1 MAMGRRFW
9 PTAALAFALVWR
21 RRWRRRRKPQD
32 FPVRPVHVIVP
43 FAPGGGVDIVAR
55 LIAPK
60 LSEAWGQPVVI
71 ENKPGAV
78 GAVASEYVMHQP
90 ADGYTVLIGV
100 AGSHAIAQYLN
111 PNLGYDPVRDF
122 AGVTV
127 LSYSPLICL
136 VAPSSPFHTMKELVD
151 IRQDDNRAVRQPRR
165 RFADASDR
173 RNVQSQLRHEIPAR
187 RLSRRGAGDAG
198 SARRPYSD
206 GDGRNGLGE
215 AARHLGPVAGAGGD
229 RHEAKCRACPTC
241 RHSREAGYPNFEVN
255 SWFALFVPVAHA
267 EADRRQDRRRCDQDR
282 PLRPRSAARLADDGW
297 EPGGGTPA
305 EFTTMWLQTSKQLGA
320 VIQER
325 HITVE

>member
-1 MAMGRRFW
+1 M
-9 PTAALAFALVWR
+9 
-21 RRWRRRRKPQD
+21 
-32 FPVRPVHVIVP
+32 HVIVP

-136 VAPSSPFHTMKELVD
+136 VAPSS
-151 IRQDDNRAVRQPRR
+151 AVP
-165 RFADASDR
+165 
-173 RNVQSQLRHEIPAR
+173 
-187 RLSRRGAGDAG
+187 
-198 SARRPYSD
+198 
-206 GDGRNGLGE
+206 
-215 AARHLGPVAGAGGD
+215 
-229 RHEAKCRACPTC
+229 
-241 RHSREAGYPNFEVN
+241 
-255 SWFALFVPVAHA
+255 HA
-267 EADRRQDRRRCDQDR
+267 
-282 PLRPRSAARLADDGW
+282 
-297 EPGGGTPA
+297 
-305 EFTTMWLQTSKQLGA
+305 
-320 VIQER
+320 
-325 HITVE
+325 

>member
-1 MAMGRRFW
+1 MAIGRAILADRRTGICAFRRH
-9 PTAALAFALVWR
+9 AAIPAQA
-21 RRWRRRRKPQD
+21 QD
-32 FPVRPVHVIVP
+32 FPARPVRVIVP

-151 IRQDDNRAVRQPRR
+151 YAKTQAGAVRQSRR
-165 RFADASDR
+165 RLADASDR
-173 RNVQSQLRHEIPAR
+173 RNVQSQYGTQFQHVAYRGVAPAMQDLLGGHIPMVMGEMGSSKPLVTSGQLRA
-187 RLSRRGAGDAG
+187 LAVTGAK
-198 SARRPYSD
+198 
-206 GDGRNGLGE
+206 RN
-215 AARHLGPVAGAGGD
+215 PSVPD
-229 RHEAKCRACPTC
+229 VPTFT
-241 RHSREAGYPNFEVN
+241 EAGYPGFEVN
-255 SWFALFVPVAHA
+255 SWFALFVPAA
-267 EADRRQDRRRCDQDR
+267 TPKPIIDKIAADVTKVVRR
-282 PLRPRSAARLADDGW
+282 PEISARLARRR
-297 EPGGGTPA
+297 
-305 EFTTMWLQTSKQLGA
+305 LGA
-320 VIQER
+320 RRRHAGRIHEAVAGDGQATRPVIQER
-325 HITVE
+325 HITIE

>member
-1 MAMGRRFW
+1 MAMGKRFW
-9 PTAALAFALVWR
+9 PSAALAFALFGADAAAQAQA
-21 RRWRRRRKPQD
+21 QD
-32 FPVRPVHVIVP
+32 FPARPVHVIVP

-136 VAPSSPFHTMKELVD
+136 VAPSSPFHTMKELVEFAKTTTG
-151 IRQDDNRAVRQPRR
+151 AVRQPRC
-165 RFADASDR
+165 RFANASDR

-206 GDGRNGLGE
+206 GHGRNGLGE
-215 AARHLGPVAGAGGD
+215 AARHA
-229 RHEAKCRACPTC
+229 RASCG
-241 RHSREAGYPNFEVN
+241 RWR
-255 SWFALFVPVAHA
+255 
-267 EADRRQDRRRCDQDR
+267 
-282 PLRPRSAARLADDGW
+282 
-297 EPGGGTPA
+297 
-305 EFTTMWLQTSKQLGA
+305 
-320 VIQER
+320 
-325 HITVE
+325 